1 MSRRTTVRR
10 AAAALQDSTVLHGFA
25 RAGLLFNG
33 VLHVI
38 IGSLAFAIAFGEHP
52 AASHEGAL
60 AQLSRGPI
68 GGPLLWA
75 TVAGFCGLAFFQ
87 LLTLA
92 LVRGLDKR
100 SWVARSKPFGRTL
113 AYVALGWVAL
123 RFATGNSPE
132 GSEAQSIS
140 ADLLSRPG
148 GVVVVF
154 AIGAGILIG
163 GVSFVTIGIR
173 QRFLNDIGS
182 QRPVVN
188 RAARIFG
195 TVGYIAKGIA
205 FITIG
210 VLFSIAA
217 ISADPEEAGGLD
229 GALESL
235 RRLPSGNVVLS
246 IVALG
251 LILFGL
257 YCFIRTKYERLERP
271 RRPLFRSR

>member
-1 MSRRTTVRR
+1 MSRRTAVRR
-10 AAAALQDSTVLHGFA
+10 AAAIVQDSTVMHGFA

-33 VLHVI
+33 VLHIV
-38 IGSLAFAIAFGEHP
+38 IGSLAFAIAFGEDP
-52 AASHEGAL
+52 AANHDGAL
-60 AQLSRGPI
+60 AQLSVGPI

-75 TVAGFCGLAFFQ
+75 TVAGFWGLALFQ
-87 LLTLA
+87 VLTLA
-92 LVRGLDKR
+92 LVRGTNKD
-100 SWVARSKPFGRTL
+100 SWAARSKPFGRAL
-113 AYVALGWVAL
+113 AYLALGCIAF
-123 RFATGNSPE
+123 RFVTGNSPE

-148 GVVVVF
+148 GVIAVA

-163 GVSFVTIGIR
+163 GVSFVAIGIR
-173 QRFLNDIGS
+173 QRFVDDIS
-182 QRPVVN
+182 TDRTVVN
-188 RAARIFG
+188 GAALVLG

-210 VLFSIAA
+210 VLFGIAA
-217 ISADPEEAGGLD
+217 ATADANEAGGLD
-229 GALESL
+229 GALETL

-251 LILFGL
+251 FILFGV

-271 RRPLFRSR
+271 QR